1 MFLRKGGGGS
11 MSRFEQ
17 LKKLCQNTIT
27 PDHVVMAVLSKLKT
41 SSIPKDP
48 AIIHK
53 GFYHLKLN
61 ENYKE
66 LTKDFFFNMSG
77 LTPFS
82 ELLDEILFKLETASV
97 LSTTNPSYE
106 KYELNK
112 LYLDDAFNRFDSK
125 KQETIIEMSKDF
137 EDSLPK

>member
-1 MFLRKGGGGS
+1 

-106 KYELNK
+106 KYEL
-112 LYLDDAFNRFDSK
+112 LT
-125 KQETIIEMSKDF
+125 QE
-137 EDSLPK
+137 

>member
-1 MFLRKGGGGS
+1 
-11 MSRFEQ
+11 
-17 LKKLCQNTIT
+17 
-27 PDHVVMAVLSKLKT
+27 MAVLSKLKT